1 MALIGTCLSLRH
13 CQKAVIT
20 IPLNV
25 VAAYLMGD
33 ETLTQYICEL
43 ELPGLRLVRRSPSK
57 DDTAVSRTLDAC
69 LAVICTLYST
79 SS

>member
-1 MALIGTCLSLRH
+1 
-13 CQKAVIT
+13 
-20 IPLNV
+20 
-25 VAAYLMGD
+25 MGD

-43 ELPGLRLVRRSPSK
+43 ELPGLRLVGRSPSE